1 MTLRIEVT
9 VPEDAIRDKSAA
21 SYLADAMAAIGFS
34 RGVSLAMPVPTLI
47 DAEHS
52 RMVRAASD
60 APAGVVANAD
70 AQAVAGTAPVVQT
83 EPVRERGKPAP
94 GRARRTK
101 EEIAEDEAADK
112 AEAAGGATGEVALIS
127 TGEERVD
134 PADVAAQDKADEK
147 AEVEEHRK
155 ALTVDDLKSVMGGY
169 VKKFGMEATQEDGP
183 KIFTEALGA
192 PPAGQPAW
200 RVSLLDGDQE
210 RLAKAVDV
218 WAKAVD
224 LNPLKRASAGA

>member
-1 MTLRIEVT
+1 MTLKIEVT
-9 VPEDAIRDKSAA
+9 VPEDYIANKMAA

-34 RGVSLAMPVPTLI
+34 RGVTLALPQEVRGPSAEEVFAAIVPATVN
-47 DAEHS
+47 AE
-52 RMVRAASD
+52 A
-60 APAGVVANAD
+60 
-70 AQAVAGTAPVVQT
+70 APVVQA

-101 EEIAEDEAADK
+101 EEIAEDEAAEK
-112 AEAAGGATGEVALIS
+112 AEPVEEKALIS

-134 PADVAAQDKADEK
+134 PADVAEQDAKDEA

-200 RVSLLDGDQE
+200 KVSLLDGDQE

-218 WAKAVD
+218 WTKAVD
-224 LNPLKRASAGA
+224 LNPLKRALAGA

>member
-9 VPEDAIRDKSAA
+9 VPEDAIRGKDAA

-34 RGVSLAMPVPTLI
+34 RGVSLALPTLI

-52 RMVRAASD
+52 RMMRDAEPVNTKQSAEEFAAVK
-60 APAGVVANAD
+60 AE
-70 AQAVAGTAPVVQT
+70 AVAATRAMQA

-101 EEIAEDEAADK
+101 EEIAEDEAADR
-112 AEAAGGATGEVALIS
+112 ADATEATEEPSNIS

-134 PADVAAQDKADEK
+134 PADVAAQDAVDEAK
-147 AEVEEHRK
+147 EVEEHRK

-200 RVSLLDGDQE
+200 KVSLLDGDQE
-210 RLAKAVDV
+210 RLAKAIDV
-218 WAKAVD
+218 WTKAVN
-224 LNPLKRASAGA
+224 LNPLKRTLVGA

>member
-1 MTLRIEVT
+1 MTLKIEVT
-9 VPEDAIRDKSAA
+9 IPEEYVQGDHAA
-21 SYLADAMAAIGFS
+21 TYLARAMAAIGFS
-34 RGVSLAMPVPTLI
+34 RSVSLAMPAPALI

-52 RMVRAASD
+52 RMAREAAD
-60 APAGVVANAD
+60 APSAAVVMAAD
-70 AQAVAGTAPVVQT
+70 TTPVVQA

-94 GRARRTK
+94 GRGRRTK

-112 AEAAGGATGEVALIS
+112 ATVDVEAAAQIS

-134 PADVAAQDKADEK
+134 PADVAEQDAKDEA

-200 RVSLLDGDQE
+200 KVSLLDGDQE

-218 WAKAVD
+218 WTKAVD
-224 LNPLKRASAGA
+224 LNPLKRALAGA

>member
-1 MTLRIEVT
+1 MSLKIEVI
-9 VPEDAIRDKSAA
+9 VPEDYIATKQAA

-34 RGVSLAMPVPTLI
+34 RGVSLAMPQEVRGAT
-47 DAEHS
+47 AEEACAEIEAE
-52 RMVRAASD
+52 RATSA
-60 APAGVVANAD
+60 
-70 AQAVAGTAPVVQT
+70 AVAIISGKPVADDTPAV
-83 EPVRERGKPAP
+83 VRERGKPAP

-112 AEAAGGATGEVALIS
+112 ADAAGSTTEEPALIS

-134 PADVAAQDKADEK
+134 PADVAAQDAVDEAK
-147 AEVEEHRK
+147 EVEEHRK

-200 RVSLLDGDQE
+200 KVSLLDGDQE

-218 WAKAVD
+218 WTKAVD
-224 LNPLKRASAGA
+224 LNPLKRALAGA